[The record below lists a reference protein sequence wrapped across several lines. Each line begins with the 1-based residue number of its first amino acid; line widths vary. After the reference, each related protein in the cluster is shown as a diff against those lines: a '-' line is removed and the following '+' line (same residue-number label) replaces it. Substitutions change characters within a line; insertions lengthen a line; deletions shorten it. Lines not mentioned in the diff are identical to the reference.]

1 MKALGRKIYVLTV
14 ILVVFIA
21 CGKKPKS
28 QVTEKHEI
36 EVNNEEKGLMY
47 ADRTDCR
54 TVLQEVD
61 SLGSKTIF
69 HCYRVGFL
77 DSLMIAKATD
87 QKSVEEGKYYQYEM
101 QYDWCILVDGD
112 SVKPVFY
119 QPRQKMETQR
129 NEGVLVFE
137 VPMTQQLDTLIYTD
151 SRGEWGIRKIIIKRS

>member
-1 MKALGRKIYVLTV
+1 MKAQESKIYVWGV
-14 ILVVFIA
+14 ILVFFIA
-21 CGKKPKS
+21 CNNKPKN

-36 EVNNEEKGLMY
+36 EVNNEGRGLMY

-54 TVLQEVD
+54 SVLQEID
-61 SLGSKTIF
+61 SLGGKTTF
-69 HCYRVGFL
+69 HCFRVGFL
-77 DSLMIAKATD
+77 DSLMIAKAAD
-87 QKSVEEGKYYQYEM
+87 QQSVEEGKYYQYEM